1 MKRTFNT
8 LLGIGLSGIL
18 FFVACSTKSSPGT
31 VSVGCTD
38 TEPAADSSA
47 LLNFAKTNGIAP
59 LTDTIGLY
67 YQIVSRGSGA
77 APTLTSTISVTY
89 KATLLDGTVFD
100 STGTTPRSFVLN
112 TLIPAWQIALPY
124 VEAGGHIKLLVPSK
138 YGYGCSGA
146 GNSVPPNTPIYFD
159 ITLVGVQ

>member
-1 MKRTFNT
+1 MKRTFYT
-8 LLGIGLSGIL
+8 LLGIGFSGIL
-18 FFVACSTKSSPGT
+18 FFAACSTKSSPGT
-31 VSVGCTD
+31 VSVSCTG
-38 TEPAADSSA
+38 TEPSADSSS

-67 YQIVSRGSGA
+67 YQIVSQGTGA

-89 KATLLDGTVFD
+89 KAALLDGAVFD

-112 TLIPAWQIALPY
+112 TLIPAWQLALPHLQ
-124 VEAGGHIKLLVPSK
+124 AGGHIKLLVPSK
-138 YGYGCSGA
+138 YGYGCA
-146 GNSVPPNTPIYFD
+146 GNSAIPPNTPIYFD

>member
-1 MKRTFNT
+1 MKRIFFA
-8 LLGIGLSGIL
+8 LLGIGVAGTL
-18 FFVACSTKSSPGT
+18 FFVACSTKSSPGII
-31 VSVGCTD
+31 SCTG
-38 TEPAADSSA
+38 TEPSVDSSS

-67 YQIVSRGSGA
+67 YQIVSQGTGA

-112 TLIPAWQIALPY
+112 ALIPAWQMALPH

-146 GNSVPPNTPIYFD
+146 GTSVPPNTPIYFD